1 MYVCIHVCF
10 VYVIVY
16 TICNIL
22 YYVQSEARNPIGA
35 VTKANRIYAT
45 GPGLCIYITT
55 ILHFMY
61 TCCSYIYI
69 YLCISTLYTYT
80 MYTIRTCNTSY
91 ALCVYTTTIYIS
103 FILCVYT

>member
-1 MYVCIHVCF
+1 MNILNMYVCIHVCF

-45 GPGLCIYITT
+45 GPGLYIYNYYTT
-55 ILHFMY
+55 LYVYMLFVR
-61 TCCSYIYI
+61 IYI
-69 YLCISTLYTYT
+69 YSSSIYLLY
-80 MYTIRTCNTSY
+80 SY
-91 ALCVYTTTIYIS
+91 YAHM
-103 FILCVYT
+103 